1 MVIRSA
7 DGMTRSTARPAGI
20 NGKMRLDKEIRQ
32 LQQISQMGSLPHRR
46 QTSHKVRENP
56 KLAEDHR
63 GALDALLNVL
73 RRACDGAA
81 HRSDGSVERLL
92 RRRVVGTHAAFFPS

>member
-1 MVIRSA
+1 VAWTRAELCWQSGQVAVAARSVVTMVIRSG

-32 LQQISQMGSLPHRR
+32 LQQTSQMGSLPHRR

-56 KLAEDHR
+56 IVT
-63 GALDALLNVL
+63 GAD
-73 RRACDGAA
+73 RQ
-81 HRSDGSVERLL
+81 
-92 RRRVVGTHAAFFPS
+92 VGRWLQA